1 MENFLI
7 GLLVGT
13 SLSLTGA
20 GGALL
25 AIPLFSAVFDLPLKS
40 ANFFSLIAVFM
51 GSLMGVMQNYRNVK
65 IRYAGIL
72 TLGSFFGSGLTINFK
87 SMVPDSLI
95 LVLLFSISIWSL
107 VLTWMKVSPMTSD
120 DEGSF
125 SLLSQFMAGGVVGV
139 LATLTGIGGGILL
152 LPLIK
157 KYFKLNDEESVAT
170 SLATILLSSLISFL
184 LQVPGQTRLPSLFD
198 LIFIGLG
205 IVAAAFFIKILTQ
218 RMSQNPLGNLR
229 KVTYTSIVVYALVSL
244 GIRI

>member
-1 MENFLI
+1 MENFFI

-25 AIPLFSAVFDLPLKS
+25 AIPLFSAFFDLSLKS

-72 TLGSFFGSGLTINFK
+72 TLGSFFGSGLMINFK

-95 LVLLFSISIWSL
+95 LVLLLSISLWSL
-107 VLTWMKVSPMTSD
+107 ILTWMKISPMRSAG
-120 DEGSF
+120 EGSL
-125 SLLSQFMAGGVVGV
+125 SLFTQLTAGGVVGV

-157 KYFKLNDEESVAT
+157 KYFKLNDAESVAT

-205 IVAAAFFIKILTQ
+205 ITASTFFIKVLTQ
-218 RMSQNPLGNLR
+218 RMNQNHLGNLR